1 MDNQSLWQFIRAAH
15 IELEAHY
22 EPAIKPLV
30 LESGLGIRSW
40 MVLLAALTF
49 EPEDTTPSHLMVRGP
64 YTSSERYLLWLESA
78 ADRDFLTKTDKG
90 SFQLSPR
97 GREAT
102 QDFIRLAREAMVVE
116 NPLNP
121 GESRVLAEL
130 LDRLVKEC
138 LSISPPPNTWSI
150 TLSSK
155 LMPEIDF
162 RMPFI
167 EQAFSCLSAYRDD
180 AHLAAWQSSG
190 LSAISM
196 ETVTVIW
203 RGQANTLDDLTV
215 KLSNRGH
222 PKKVYADAISQL
234 KANDYISGSRKL
246 LRLTE
251 KGKKFRDRVEAN
263 TDQYFFKPWDCLTN
277 NEKEQMAVILN
288 DLREGLS

>member
-1 MDNQSLWQFIRAAH
+1 MDDQALWQLMRAAW

-30 LESGLGIRSW
+30 AESGLHIRAW

-64 YTSSERYLLWLESA
+64 YTSSERYLMWLESA
-78 ADRDFLTKTDKG
+78 ADQGYLTKTSSG
-90 SFQLSPR
+90 SFRLSAD
-97 GREAT
+97 GNEAT
-102 QDFIRLAREAMVVE
+102 QEFIHLAREAMVSAD
-116 NPLNP
+116 PLDAD
-121 GESRVLAEL
+121 ESKDMAEM

-138 LSISPPPNTWSI
+138 LETSPPPNTWSI
-150 TLSSK
+150 SLSNK
-155 LMPEIDF
+155 LMPPIDS

-180 AHLAAWQSSG
+180 AHLASWQSSG
-190 LSAISM
+190 LSATSM

-203 RGQANTLDDLTV
+203 RGHASSLDEITE

-222 PKKVYADAISQL
+222 PKKVYGDALSQL
-234 KANDYISGSRKL
+234 RAKKYVSGSSNM

-251 KGKKFRDRVEAN
+251 KGKLFRDRVEAK
-263 TDQYFFKPWDCLTN
+263 TDQYFFKPWACLTKD
-277 NEKEQMAVILN
+277 EKNKMAVILT
-288 DLREGLS
+288 DLREGL